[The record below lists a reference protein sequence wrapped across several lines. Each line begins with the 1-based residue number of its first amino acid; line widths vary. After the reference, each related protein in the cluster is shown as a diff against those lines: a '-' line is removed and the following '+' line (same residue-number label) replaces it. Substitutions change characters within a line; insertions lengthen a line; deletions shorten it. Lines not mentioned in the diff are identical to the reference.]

1 MEQRLLIG
9 DEQKENIEVVKV
21 QEVFQLI
28 ERLEL
33 PELCFE
39 ERLGIAAQLREAL
52 GVVQE
57 HAPPEL
63 FSLLGN

>member
-1 MEQRLLIG
+1 MSIQPI
-9 DEQKENIEVVKV
+9 QKLKLSEG
-21 QEVFQLI
+21 
-28 ERLEL
+28 
-33 PELCFE
+33 CFE
-39 ERLGIAAQLREAL
+39 EGLGIAAQLREAL